1 MMDKATEAAFDR
13 VATAIMR
20 HPLYALAPADAET
33 KVREAVSDGIDV
45 EEARKIVR
53 AIDTPQERETIL
65 GYIKQVGAAES
76 DVLALLTW
84 LYNAC
89 RDALAAPAPAR
100 EFGIRPLWSESRKEF
115 KCSGACVEADGT
127 VVMGVYGND
136 APRNRCEIWHD
147 GRKVFPVRGFYD
159 AETLFP
165 YPGGRIV
172 AENGFMLERPLGAW
186 QQHSYQQTRCRAKWA
201 ACMAGSRVYN
211 APNKSKIEALDF
223 TTGAKLGEIEG
234 TDVPHDAA
242 VLPDGAHVIA
252 VENFGVVYNDGR
264 KSIRCKPRA
273 LIVLQNGETLVGDAG
288 HVRVVRNGRLEP
300 YLIDDPVLGE
310 VVDSFYED
318 DAGIWLTTSN
328 EDGVWLIPTG
338 SRRAVKVALFQ
349 DGPQG
354 GSVFGCIVTGN
365 GIKRV
370 FIRNIAGRNS
380 WEAFEIV
387 PSGGPVPAPK
397 PPEAIVITDVRWHGP
412 GSLLWPVTS
421 GLRVS
426 VRDDGISFEMDNPPG
441 GECSVCA
448 IVTNNEDGGLDGGAY
463 DGLGTSM
470 PKPRAF
476 KSFNNLFGYIDGKRT
491 KGGPYF
497 AKFGPHRSDEERS
510 RRALQIGRKP
520 FYVLIVS
527 HTQQVRTEICRV
539 VPPAGVNLV

>member
-89 RDALAAPAPAR
+89 RDALAAPAPLV

-115 KCSGACVEADGT
+115 KCSGACVDADGT

-136 APRNRCEIWHD
+136 NPRNRCEIWHD
-147 GRKVFPVRGFYD
+147 GHKVFPVRGFYD

-165 YPGGRIV
+165 YPGGKVV
-172 AENGFMLERPLGAW
+172 AERGFMLQRVGGT
-186 QQHSYQQTRCRAKWA
+186 YRQTKCKARWA
-201 ACMAGSRVYN
+201 ACMAGGRVYN
-211 APNKSKIEALDF
+211 AQPDKRIEAMDF
-223 TTGAKLGEIEG
+223 STGAKLGEIDG

-242 VLPDGAHVIA
+242 VLPDGSHVIA
-252 VENFGVVYNDGR
+252 VEGFGLAYNDGTP
-264 KSIRCKPRA
+264 SIRCKPRA
-273 LIVLQNGETLVGDAG
+273 LIVTRTGATLVGDAG
-288 HVRVVRNGRLEP
+288 HVRIVRNGRLEP
-300 YLIDDPVLGE
+300 YLTDDPVLGE
-310 VVDSFYED
+310 VVDSFAED
-318 DAGIWLTTSN
+318 EAGVWFTTSN

-354 GSVFGCIVTGN
+354 GSVFGCTVATN
-365 GIKRV
+365 GSKRV
-370 FIRNIAGRNS
+370 FIRNIGVRNS

-387 PSGGPVPAPK
+387 RADSEIKPPK
-397 PPEAIVITDVRWHGP
+397 PVEPVDISKVRFLGP
-412 GSLLWPVTS
+412 GSLNWPVAS
-421 GLRVS
+421 GLKIS
-426 VRDDGISFEMDNPPG
+426 VREDGIQFEMDKPLG
-441 GECSVCA
+441 GTRSVVA
-448 IVTNNEDGGLDGGAY
+448 IVPSNEDGQLYAGGY
-463 DGLGTSM
+463 DGLGNTT
-470 PKPRAF
+470 PKPRYF
-476 KSFNNLFGYIDGKRT
+476 KSYNNLFGKTDGPS

-497 AKFGPHRSDEERS
+497 AKFGPHSDEARS
-510 RRALQIGRKP
+510 RRALHIGRKP
-520 FYVLIVS
+520 FHVCIIS
-527 HTQQVRTEICRV
+527 HTEQTRTEIQRV
-539 VPPAGVNLV
+539 VLPPGVNLV